1 REALSHVADLHAQ
14 RLGVAWHRMTE
25 HSALALAR
33 TQQPAQHAD
42 RGRLARAV
50 RPEEAVDTR
59 ARNVETHV
67 IDGNEL
73 AEAPRE
79 IAGAA
84 SRAAIRV
91 RAHFFSAVSSTCTG
105 MPVGTLAAALS
116 SRSISVR

>member
-1 REALSHVADLHAQ
+1 TLGHVADLRAQ

-25 HSALALAR
+25 HRALAFAR

-50 RPEEAVDTR
+50 RPEEAVDGR
-59 ARNVETHV
+59 ARNIETHV
-67 IDGNEL
+67 IDGHEL

-79 IAGAA
+79 IVRADGWTAGG
-84 SRAAIRV
+84 V
-91 RAHFFSAVSSTCTG
+91 RAHCLVFVSSTCTG
-105 MPVGTLAAALS
+105 MPVGTVAAALS